1 MLWPERLFR
10 PFERGVEL
18 HPDKI
23 PDLPVD
29 TITYI
34 APELLPRLIP
44 MNFHAKRNGLFH
56 LQARSRGGNVLQ
68 DRRRPLRASRTALP
82 LDINHVRT
90 QHPNFRSPLVHTCL
104 IGRGDRRLYSD
115 GMRTL
120 IVLLVAVVALAGCG
134 HKRRARITPVRAP
147 HIPVV
152 VHPGDTEEGVASW
165 YGHPYHGRAAANGE
179 IYDMEKMTAAHRTLP
194 FNTWVKVYDLDNN
207 RTTQVRITDR
217 GPFVGG
223 RIIDLSHAA
232 ARELEMIGPGIA
244 RVRVEVITAPPD
256 ATPGLFAV
264 QVGAFR
270 DRANAERLRSRMEI
284 RYGSARLLQ
293 RAENP
298 AVWRVLVGAETSED
312 GANRLAD
319 RIRQDSLEKMS
330 AFVVRIDSA
339 T

>member
-1 MLWPERLFR
+1 
-10 PFERGVEL
+10 
-18 HPDKI
+18 
-23 PDLPVD
+23 
-29 TITYI
+29 
-34 APELLPRLIP
+34 
-44 MNFHAKRNGLFH
+44 
-56 LQARSRGGNVLQ
+56 
-68 DRRRPLRASRTALP
+68 
-82 LDINHVRT
+82 
-90 QHPNFRSPLVHTCL
+90 
-104 IGRGDRRLYSD
+104 
-115 GMRTL
+115 MRTL
-120 IVLLVAVVALAGCG
+120 IVLLVVAVALAGCG
-134 HKRRARITPVRAP
+134 HKRRARVASVPRPPRT
-147 HIPVV
+147 PVV

-244 RVRVEVITAPPD
+244 RVRVEVIAAPPD

-270 DRANAERLRSRMEI
+270 DRANAERLRGRMET

-312 GANRLAD
+312 GANRLAE